1 MPPVLENSQERRVSD
16 TVPPPLDLAEMRSRF
31 ADRLAAVETAARD
44 LGVRP
49 EYPEGVFISTM
60 ISTQAG
66 FAEVALGVGDALL
79 AIVERAKA
87 AGEDELARQRVM
99 TERTRQTLVKA
110 SGVIENLDKG
120 ARQAIDKIEVDK
132 TVVLTQL
139 VKDILPDMT
148 RGVREALVIKQRRYN
163 HNLEFVRALCLGVL
177 MVGLVV
183 TGYVWGTW
191 SDWGMAG
198 RVENIGAAIERCQL
212 TSHWEDDKGNRLC
225 EIRDF
230 SGI

>member
-1 MPPVLENSQERRVSD
+1 MGNDGRPPGPIQ
-16 TVPPPLDLAEMRSRF
+16 PPLDLAEMRSRF

-44 LGVRP
+44 WGVRP

>member
-1 MPPVLENSQERRVSD
+1 VLENGQERRVSD
-16 TVPPPLDLAEMRSRF
+16 TVQPPLDLAEMRSRF

-44 LGVRP
+44 WGVRP
-49 EYPEGVFISTM
+49 EYPEGIFISTM
-60 ISTQAG
+60 IGTQAG
-66 FAEVALGVGDALL
+66 FAEVALGVADALMVV
-79 AIVERAKA
+79 VERAKA

-99 TERTRQTLVKA
+99 TERTRQTLAKA
-110 SGVIENLDKG
+110 SGVIENLDRG
-120 ARQAIDKIEVDK
+120 ARQAIEKIEVDK
-132 TVVLTQL
+132 TAVLTQL

-177 MVGLVV
+177 MLGLVL

-191 SDWGMAG
+191 SDWGMAA

-225 EIRDF
+225 EVKDF

>member
-1 MPPVLENSQERRVSD
+1 
-16 TVPPPLDLAEMRSRF
+16 MRSRF

-44 LGVRP
+44 WGVRP

>member
-1 MPPVLENSQERRVSD
+1 MGNDGRPPGPIQ
-16 TVPPPLDLAEMRSRF
+16 PPLDLAEMRSRF

-44 LGVRP
+44 WGVRP

-191 SDWGMAG
+191 SDRGMAG

>member
-1 MPPVLENSQERRVSD
+1 VLKNGQERRASD
-16 TVPPPLDLAEMRSRF
+16 LVQTPVDLAEIRSRF

-44 LGVRP
+44 WGVRP

-99 TERTRQTLVKA
+99 TERTRQTLAKA
-110 SGVIENLDKG
+110 SGVIENLDRG
-120 ARQAIDKIEVDK
+120 ARQAIEKIEVDK
-132 TVVLTQL
+132 TAVLAQL

-177 MVGLVV
+177 MLGLVL

-191 SDWGMAG
+191 SDWGMAA

-225 EIRDF
+225 EVKDF

>member
-1 MPPVLENSQERRVSD
+1 MGNDGRPPGPIQ
-16 TVPPPLDLAEMRSRF
+16 PPLDLAEMRSRF

-44 LGVRP
+44 WGVRP

-139 VKDILPDMT
+139 VKDILPDMM

-163 HNLEFVRALCLGVL
+163 HNLEFVRALCLGAL